1 MPSLTR
7 LIPIIATAATL
18 TVPAIAQADTFTF
31 GSRLDH
37 EPSNSA
43 PGHNCKEDGS
53 DDATPTCTRVAVDES
68 FAVPGGLTAPADG
81 TITSF
86 SVRAGAPGALTLRLA
101 QLQNFGFNQQL
112 DSYAGLGRSAGV
124 GPTVA
129 IAGKGFDDSKDVP
142 TDPIETFSANLR
154 VHKGDYLGFDSTSTS
169 ALYCSHGGASQLIF
183 ETPLND
189 TQQQSTK
196 TDGCELM
203 IQATMVTDPP
213 VTITDKPTTANDK
226 PVTKKASSKKATK
239 RTKYHKRARWVRRNG
254 HWVRTHRY

>member
-7 LIPIIATAATL
+7 LIPVIATAATL
-18 TVPAIAQADTFTF
+18 SVPAIAQADTFTF

-43 PGHNCKEDGS
+43 PAHNCKEDGS
-53 DDATPTCTRVAVDES
+53 DDATPTCTRVATDDS

-86 SVRAGAPGALTLRLA
+86 SVRAGAPGSLTLRLA
-101 QLQNFGFNQQL
+101 QLQDFGFDQQL
-112 DSYAGLGRSAGV
+112 GSYKGLGRSAGI
-124 GPTVA
+124 GPTVNV
-129 IAGKGFDDSKDVP
+129 AGKGFDDSKDVP
-142 TDPIETFSANLR
+142 GDPIETFAANLR
-154 VHKGDYLGFDSTSTS
+154 VHKGDYLGLDSTSTS
-169 ALYCSHGGASQLIF
+169 ALYCSSGGSNQLIF
-183 ETPLND
+183 ATPLND

-213 VTITDKPTTANDK
+213 ATNVDQ
-226 PVTKKASSKKATK
+226 PVTKKPVAKKAVSKKATK
-239 RTKYHKRARWVRRNG
+239 RAKYHKRARWIRRNG